1 MIATHHVLFCFLP
14 VLLLLTSYATATRSP
29 LRTRSRSVSNQADPI
44 TKEVLRWMNAF
55 LQQGD
60 YPGGGNFNGVD
71 DLVEDLV
78 KRRMKNNVKTS
89 AVIVAV
95 DEGKNSVSCHYH
107 LRTAEHLDDKL
118 YSYPCEPSV
127 TPVHGVAPSARFRS
141 NTNGNIVHPSH
152 VEVLGNAFLQNNCG
166 MSKCTIAVIPLESE
180 DSSLDGYE
188 LALELLR
195 PLG

>member
-78 KRRMKNNVKTS
+78 KRRMKNNVKTRLAVEILYRLPNRCCYS
-89 AVIVAV
+89 ALQLYGCIAV
-95 DEGKNSVSCHYH
+95 LPLAVYYNCTNGVLLYCHLQCTTTVVMAHRCTATNSV
-107 LRTAEHLDDKL
+107 
-118 YSYPCEPSV
+118 
-127 TPVHGVAPSARFRS
+127 
-141 NTNGNIVHPSH
+141 
-152 VEVLGNAFLQNNCG
+152 LQ
-166 MSKCTIAVIPLESE
+166 L
-180 DSSLDGYE
+180 
-188 LALELLR
+188 
-195 PLG
+195 